1 MYVHVHVIAYKN
13 LPECKHQLGGP
24 GVGVCS
30 PVDTISG
37 TVIVSLTVD
46 TVVRVSVVVNG
57 ISVAEV
63 VVTAATVVEA
73 TVVVVA
79 SAVVVVASAAVVETG
94 FINNKKVILGKG
106 ICINYSYIV
115 IFLLWSIYLPKLA
128 QTVWSTPVASGTTQ
142 QNLPVGIITS
152 ELRRFR
158 LTVPSSPLFL

>member
-79 SAVVVVASAAVVETG
+79 SAVVVVASAVVVVASAAVVETG

-106 ICINYSYIV
+106 ICINYSYI
-115 IFLLWSIYLPKLA
+115 
-128 QTVWSTPVASGTTQ
+128 
-142 QNLPVGIITS
+142 
-152 ELRRFR
+152 
-158 LTVPSSPLFL
+158 